1 MEKKMKQKIHHTELF
16 LVDNEFSFMHYSSQ
30 GTANIRYRRWLN
42 LNLAAQPSLPCSSA
56 SSSSYPIRCQWLK
69 LNFARGLPSTIQG
82 HVTLTGATV
91 IANLK
96 NMLTPENVFGLA
108 RVINVIMLAT
118 VSTIV
123 ESLLFATICTVLC
136 NEIKA
141 NNSLELRMCRQ

>member
-1 MEKKMKQKIHHTELF
+1 MQ
-16 LVDNEFSFMHYSSQ
+16 
-30 GTANIRYRRWLN
+30 
-42 LNLAAQPSLPCSSA
+42 
-56 SSSSYPIRCQWLK
+56 RCQWLK

>member
-1 MEKKMKQKIHHTELF
+1 MVALS
-16 LVDNEFSFMHYSSQ
+16 SFTCFVTSI
-30 GTANIRYRRWLN
+30 ANIRYRRWQN

-96 NMLTPENVFGLA
+96 NMFTPENVFGLA

-141 NNSLELRMCRQ
+141 NNSLELHMCRQ